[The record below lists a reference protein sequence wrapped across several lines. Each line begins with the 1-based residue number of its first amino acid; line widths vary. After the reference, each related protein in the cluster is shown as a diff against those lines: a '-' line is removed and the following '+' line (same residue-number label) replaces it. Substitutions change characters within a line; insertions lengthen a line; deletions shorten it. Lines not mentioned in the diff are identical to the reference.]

1 MAESLSYYEWST
13 EVSCFMDLQ
22 MCACVLEVRREG
34 AGQQVPESYCCSI
47 ASTV

>member
-1 MAESLSYYEWST
+1 MAESLSYYSKWST

-22 MCACVLEVRREG
+22 MCACVLEVEG